1 MKAIQQIRSK
11 YPNAAFLI
19 GNGPNL
25 NSGIFPG
32 WKELLVA
39 AADKGKKF
47 KPDGLTNTEVY
58 DMVELHAK
66 DGKTVK
72 TRVCGKLA
80 LKSSMDISVHR
91 RLMEFARDTNSPV
104 LTTNFDAAFETGIG
118 APIKHINSA
127 GFTHFYPW
135 KTYYGFKQHA
145 LPTDGFGIWK
155 IHGDIKYKDSI
166 RLGLTDYMGSVE
178 RARKMIHKGDDRLF
192 QGKLQPRWS
201 GHETWLHIW
210 FNMPLI
216 IVGFGFD
223 TDEVFLRWLLIERRR
238 YYNLHKRPMDV
249 WYIST
254 APIKPSIKNLMKNI
268 GVQFKL
274 VKDFNTLYR

>member
-118 APIKHINSA
+118 APIKHISSA

-201 GHETWLHIW
+201 GYETWLHIW

-249 WYIST
+249 WYIGT